1 MIEYYDRL
9 EEVDKELEAIHRW
22 QQEEL
27 IKLYAETKIKMDAAL
42 SKLGETIPQ
51 EIKEKNSGSR

>member
-9 EEVDKELEAIHRW
+9 EEVDKELEAIHEW
-22 QQEEL
+22 QQAEL
-27 IKLYAETKIKMDAAL
+27 EKLYAETKIKMDKAL

-51 EIKEKNSGSR
+51 EVKEKINVSR